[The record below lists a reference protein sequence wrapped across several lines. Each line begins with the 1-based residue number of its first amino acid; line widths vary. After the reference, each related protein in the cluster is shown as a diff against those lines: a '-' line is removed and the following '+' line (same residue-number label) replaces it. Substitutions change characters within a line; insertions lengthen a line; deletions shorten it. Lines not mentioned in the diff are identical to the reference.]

1 MNKTTQWDG
10 RHNLWIITKDHI
22 EDGAAVGIGSPYWK
36 DTDVPADRSAWN
48 RGEIPPEVLKEYELN
63 VRFKMYDDD
72 GNLYYEGRM
81 QIEDF
86 HPMDDFGMPNSGCT
100 ELWYSRNN
108 EAFKML
114 QEEYDYLCK

>member
-1 MNKTTQWDG
+1 MDKTTQWDG

-22 EDGAAVGIGSPYWK
+22 EDGAAVGTGSPYW
-36 DTDVPADRSAWN
+36 RSDKHP
-48 RGEIPPEVLKEYELN
+48 EIFNATTKQEIEKLAKKYKLN

-72 GNLYYEGRM
+72 GEVYYEGRM

-100 ELWYSRNN
+100 ELWYSKNN

-114 QEEYDYLCK
+114 